1 MAIIASHFDQE
12 RAGGEPLGE
21 VESRQQTVY
30 RRLKSSYGPTYLTI
44 LSVIQA
50 VAMGDLAQV
59 VAGSYHYFTPVQ
71 WVLTFNTFG
80 VLIIIWNAYSVQSTL
95 WGWIPDVRDSATP
108 FLVGALELYLN
119 HTIIVSLSA
128 WLVAVSLVG
137 VAGAA
142 GTVYTFWRAS
152 HEAEHHELL
161 SWLSMHIRL
170 YVAYLIAG
178 GGVLLALA
186 WVCSDDH
193 LPALVGSVEA
203 SGWMALGGAL
213 VSTVALGGGVYVLH
227 LLWREA
233 ITYAQADQDYRR
245 RTAAPGI
252 HRLHLRRG
260 RRTRPAQPA
269 ALIVERA
276 TPEKIS
282 NNRA

>member
-1 MAIIASHFDQE
+1 MAIITPHFDQE
-12 RAGGEPLGE
+12 RAGGESFGE

-59 VAGSYHYFTPVQ
+59 VAGSYHHFTPVQ

-95 WGWIPDVRDSATP
+95 WGWIPDVRDSAVP
-108 FLVGALELYLN
+108 FVVGALELYLN

-128 WLVAVSLVG
+128 WLFDVSLVG

-142 GTVYTFWRAS
+142 GTVYIFWRAS

-161 SWLSMHIRL
+161 GWLSMHIRL

-178 GGVLLALA
+178 GGVLVALA

-193 LPALVGSVEA
+193 LLALVGSVEA
-203 SGWMALGGAL
+203 GGWMALG
-213 VSTVALGGGVYVLH
+213 VALGGGVYVLH

-233 ITYAQADQDYRR
+233 IIYAQADQDYSQ
-245 RTAAPGI
+245 RTAASGI
-252 HRLHLRRG
+252 HRLHPRRG
-260 RRTRPAQPA
+260 RRTQPAQPA
-269 ALIVERA
+269 ALYLERA
-276 TPEKIS
+276 ANKKVS

>member
-1 MAIIASHFDQE
+1 METFPSFSDPQLSIE
-12 RAGGEPLGE
+12 RADDVAEP
-21 VESRQQTVY
+21 RQREVY
-30 RRLKSSYGPTYLTI
+30 RRLKASYGPTYLTI

-59 VAGSYHYFTPVQ
+59 VAGSYHHFTPVQ

-80 VLIIIWNAYSVQSTL
+80 VLIIIWNAYSVQSAL

-108 FLVGALELYLN
+108 FVVGALELYLN

-152 HEAEHHELL
+152 HEVEHHELL
-161 SWLSMHIRL
+161 RWLSMHIRL

-178 GGVLLALA
+178 GGALVALA
-186 WVCSDDH
+186 WICSDDH
-193 LPALVGSVEA
+193 LPTFVGSVEA
-203 SGWMALGGAL
+203 GGWMALGVAL
-213 VSTVALGGGVYVLH
+213 VSTLALGGGVYVLH

-233 ITYAQADQDYRR
+233 IRYAQADQSQGAGRR
-245 RTAAPGI
+245 ATTTGARNLRLQRG
-252 HRLHLRRG
+252 HRLQLAMRSKVG
-260 RRTRPAQPA
+260 AG
-269 ALIVERA
+269 E
-276 TPEKIS
+276 E
-282 NNRA
+282 

>member
-1 MAIIASHFDQE
+1 
-12 RAGGEPLGE
+12 L
-21 VESRQQTVY
+21 ESRQRTVY
-30 RRLKSSYGPTYLTI
+30 RRLKDSYGPTYLTI

-59 VAGSYHYFTPVQ
+59 VAGSYHHFTPVQ

-128 WLVAVSLVG
+128 WLFAVSLVG
-137 VAGAA
+137 VAGAT

-178 GGVLLALA
+178 GGVLVALA

-203 SGWMALGGAL
+203 GGWMALGVAL
-213 VSTVALGGGVYVLH
+213 VSTVALSGGVYVLH

-233 ITYAQADQDYRR
+233 ITYAQSDQDHSQRIA
-245 RTAAPGI
+245 TSGI
-252 HRLHLRRG
+252 HRLHLRRP

-269 ALIVERA
+269 ALILERA
-276 TPEKIS
+276 ANEKVS
-282 NNRA
+282 NNRT